1 MELGPTPETDAGRP
15 SRVGILRPLRIRD
28 FALLW
33 AGATVS
39 LAGDG
44 VYVVALAWQVYSLS
58 DSPTALSLVG
68 VAWTLPVGLFVLVGG
83 VVSDRFERR
92 RIMIAADVVRAAAA
106 ATIGIL
112 SVSGEIELWHLI
124 ALAAVFGTGEAFFG
138 PAFMSI
144 VPQIVPRHLLL
155 QANSL
160 DQFIRPFAFLLV
172 GPALGGWMVATIG
185 PGQAFLLDAGTFLV
199 SAAAI
204 FLIRQRGGEREHGER
219 TSMLRELR
227 EGFAFVRAHAW
238 LWATLLA
245 AAVFLLAYWGPIE
258 VLVPYR
264 VRNELGGSAGD
275 FGFVLA
281 CGGVGSILAA
291 LVLGQRGLPRRH
303 ITFMYSAWALGSL
316 ALVGFGLAGAVWQL
330 QAISL
335 VEGAL
340 FTAGMVVWGTLV
352 QSLVP
357 GELLGRVTSLDWFMS
372 TSLVP
377 VSFALTGPV
386 SHALGAQTT
395 LVAAG
400 IAAGAVTIAFLF
412 VPGVR
417 DTERD
422 GSLREVS
429 RPRALEG
436 PTAE

>member
-1 MELGPTPETDAGRP
+1 VGLGTAFETGRL

-33 AGATVS
+33 AGAAVS

-44 VYVVALAWQVYSLS
+44 VYVVALAWQVYELS

-68 VAWTLPVGLFVLVGG
+68 VAWTAPLGLFVLLGG
-83 VVSDRFERR
+83 VVSDRFSRR
-92 RIMIAADVVRAAAA
+92 RIMIAADLVRTAAA
-106 ATIGIL
+106 ATVAVL
-112 SVSGEIELWHLI
+112 SLSGVIELWHLI
-124 ALAAVFGTGEAFFG
+124 ALAALFGIGEAFFG

-144 VPQIVPRHLLL
+144 VPQIVPRELLL

-160 DQFIRPFAFLLV
+160 DQFIRPFAFLLL
-172 GPALGGWMVATIG
+172 GPAIGGWLVAAAG
-185 PGQAFLLDAGTFLV
+185 PGWAFALDACTFLV
-199 SAAAI
+199 SAGAI
-204 FLIRQRGGEREHGER
+204 LLIRHQGAVRDDASERGA
-219 TSMLRELR
+219 SMLRELR
-227 EGFAFVRAHAW
+227 EGFAFVRGHVW

-245 AAVFLLAYWGPIE
+245 AAVFLLAYWGPID

-264 VRNELGGSAGD
+264 VKNELGGSAGD

-316 ALVGFGLAGAVWQL
+316 ALVGFGLATAVWQL

-335 VEGAL
+335 FEGAL
-340 FTAGMVVWGTLV
+340 FTAGLIVWGTLV
-352 QSLVP
+352 QTLVP
-357 GELLGRVTSLDWFMS
+357 GELLGRVTSLDWFVS

-386 SHALGAQTT
+386 SHALGAQAT
-395 LVAAG
+395 LVAG
-400 IAAGAVTIAFLF
+400 GLAAALVTIAFLF

-422 GSLREVS
+422 GSLSKARTISE
-429 RPRALEG
+429 
-436 PTAE
+436 